1 MLVRRSI
8 ASHISTIGSVHT
20 PKCSPTLARAASL
33 STSTWTVRNPDAGT
47 PSRTTTT
54 TTTTTRSTR
63 TTTRRISSASPHLYS
78 IMSADQPTL
87 HDSDVYQATDEPQD
101 DDRSPTIAAS
111 ASASGQFIPLE
122 RGHQPL
128 NPPSSSCDMQPQDV
142 PQGFVLHRESTT
154 SILFAIPAATTT
166 TAPASTLTAS
176 TSTSSTTGAPVA
188 PVFLNPVQEYNRD
201 LSVVAIRTWSEMRQL
216 EKQKYW
222 EVGVRNKWA
231 KKNRPR
237 SDKREEGNEGERD
250 AEEGDRKKH
259 KMSDGTARA
268 VDPSTEPEAS
278 TSADHRPIKE
288 FRIANYP
295 TFKFTLLEAL
305 SATGLR
311 AIRYAK
317 EIPLLKYVVAND
329 LSSSAV
335 EDIERNIAWN
345 GLKPPQPEPTSTESP
360 PAASTEK
367 GKHEGDKLGKVR
379 ANHDDACNLMYRHRS
394 ESTRFDC
401 VDLDPYGSAVPFLD
415 AAVGAVADGGLLCI
429 TCTDMGVL
437 AGHNYPEKAFTH
449 YGGVCVNT
457 EYSHE
462 VALRLVLH
470 SIATTAARYGR
481 YIEPLLSLSIDFYV
495 RLFIRVNTGPKE
507 VKALPSKTSLLYYC
521 HHCQTPHFQP
531 MGRTADK
538 IGKSGAV
545 NTTYHAPSGPPP
557 GVGES
562 CGQCGGKFSVSDPSL
577 LGRISRSAL
586 TLDKTWFYQQIGGP
600 MWSAPIH
607 SQSFITAM
615 LEQLE
620 AHPTDFSTATRI
632 QGMLTI
638 AKSEIPEGPLYF
650 SPTKVCGFFHCQSPP
665 MNLFASALLNA
676 GYQVS
681 RSHAFPGSI
690 KTSAPR
696 DFVFDVMR
704 EWIKSNPV
712 NMKNVKDGSPAKK
725 LLAREQKYVLFL
737 FLFSSG
743 FPHRGDWGLNLL
755 KHHRYM
761 VNLTPHPDVAKHM
774 LSNLKLVKY
783 QMNPQANWGPA
794 KAAVK
799 GKKE

>member
-1 MLVRRSI
+1 MLVRPSIVRLISPLWLLHPRPCYPILAPTWPIRSPDR
-8 ASHISTIGSVHT
+8 G
-20 PKCSPTLARAASL
+20 ARSR
-33 STSTWTVRNPDAGT
+33 TSTT
-47 PSRTTTT
+47 STTT
-54 TTTTTRSTR
+54 SS
-63 TTTRRISSASPHLYS
+63 ISSPSSPS
-78 IMSADQPTL
+78 NPIMATHQPAPL
-87 HDSDVYQATDEPQD
+87 QDSGVYQATDDPQD
-101 DDRSPTIAAS
+101 DSPSALAAPTS
-111 ASASGQFIPLE
+111 ASQQAS
-122 RGHQPL
+122 
-128 NPPSSSCDMQPQDV
+128 DV
-142 PQGFVLHRESTT
+142 PHGFVVHRESTT
-154 SILFAIPAATTT
+154 SILFAVPSATTPT
-166 TAPASTLTAS
+166 TTIAAAS
-176 TSTSSTTGAPVA
+176 TSTDSTSPSSTAANVANVA

-201 LSVVAIRTWSEMRQL
+201 LSVVAIRTWSEMRQA

-222 EVGVRNKWA
+222 EVGVRNKWT
-231 KKNRPR
+231 KKNRSR
-237 SDKREEGNEGERD
+237 LDKRQETGEQD
-250 AEEGDRKKH
+250 HAAQGGDRKKR
-259 KMSDGTARA
+259 KMPDGKAQA
-268 VDPSTEPEAS
+268 VDLPTEPEAS
-278 TSADHRPIKE
+278 TSIADDPVKE

-345 GLKPPQPEPTSTESP
+345 GLKPAQPEP
-360 PAASTEK
+360 ASTEIIAAPSAEK
-367 GKHEGDKLGKVR
+367 PKDEVERLGKVR
-379 ANHDDACNLMYRHRS
+379 ANHDDACDLMYRHRS

-495 RLFIRVNTGPKE
+495 RLFIRVDTGPKE

-531 MGRTADK
+531 MGRTAEK
-538 IGKSGAV
+538 IGKSGAT
-545 NTTYHAPSGPPP
+545 NTTYHAASGPPP
-557 GVGES
+557 GVGET
-562 CGQCGGKFSVSDPSL
+562 CGQCGGRFS
-577 LGRISRSAL
+577 
-586 TLDKTWFYQQIGGP
+586 IGGP
-600 MWSAPIH
+600 MWSASIH

-615 LEQLE
+615 LGQLE
-620 AHPTDFSTATRI
+620 AHPTDFNTATRI

-638 AKSEIPEGPLYF
+638 AESEVRDGPLYF
-650 SPTKVCGFFHCQSPP
+650 SPTKLCGFFHCQSPP
-665 MNLFASALLNA
+665 MNLLASALLNA

-681 RSHAFPGSI
+681 RSHAFPGSL

-696 DFVFDVMR
+696 DFVFDVIR
-704 EWIKSNPV
+704 EWIKSHPV
-712 NMKNVKDGSPAKK
+712 NMKNVKEGSPANT
-725 LLAREQKYVLFL
+725 LLARTQ
-737 FLFSSG
+737 
-743 FPHRGDWGLNLL
+743 
-755 KHHRYM
+755 RYK
-761 VNLTPHPDVAKHM
+761 VDLTPHPDVAKHM
-774 LSNLKLVKY
+774 LSDLKLVKY

-794 KAAVK
+794 KAAAK
-799 GKKE
+799 GKKA